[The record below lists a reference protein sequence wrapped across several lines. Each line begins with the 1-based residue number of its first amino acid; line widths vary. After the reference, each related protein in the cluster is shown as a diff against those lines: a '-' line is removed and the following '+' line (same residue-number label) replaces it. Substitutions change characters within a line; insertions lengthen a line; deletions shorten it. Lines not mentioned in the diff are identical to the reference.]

1 MMKYSTQKFSS
12 TLLHCHCWAQVNR
25 ESSVHDLIPIC
36 LTSRPLRLRQARLQ
50 QAVPQLEREIVL
62 KPFFSF
68 HMLLLDGVYNGGHGQ
83 PRNRPLQ
90 KIQESAGYNR
100 SNGLCR
106 ESGCDS
112 RYCRMAWLT

>member
-1 MMKYSTQKFSS
+1 MMKHLTQKLSS

-25 ESSVHDLIPIC
+25 QSSVHDLIPKC
-36 LTSRPLRLRQARLQ
+36 LTSHPLRLRQARLQ
-50 QAVPQLEREIVL
+50 QAAPQLERNRAQA
-62 KPFFSF
+62 FFSL

-83 PRNRPLQ
+83 TRNRPLQ

-100 SNGLCR
+100 FNGLCR

-112 RYCRMAWLT
+112 